1 MEIRTF
7 AENVLFGSTWE
18 EKLLELDRV
27 EDLEPGEAVTT
38 PSSPGRPQGLS
49 LNGWHNRA
57 KMRFADVRTLRTERE
72 RGLALHFFANHELL
86 ALELMALAL
95 LRFPAAPPKFRRG
108 LVRTLMDE
116 QKHLRLYRS
125 RMQEVG
131 VEFGEIPV
139 SDFFWKSISTMQH
152 PFDFVARLSL
162 TLEQAN
168 LDYSLYYARSYHQLG
183 DEKTSGLLKRI
194 YQDEIAHVKH
204 GLLWFNRWRNPDL
217 SEWEA
222 YNRALSRPLTPSRA
236 KGIGFNREGRR
247 RAGLSAAFVD
257 ELELYTRSKGRCPG
271 VYWFNPNC
279 EAQVAINR
287 TGWTP
292 ARLPLQLAADY
303 TALPMFLCAPD
314 DVVLVERRPSS
325 NFLRKMQG
333 AGFPIPEFVEYGNG
347 DLKKLEIADRKISRL
362 QPWGWSPD
370 CVRFMSPL
378 LENPTTGIVK
388 PEAEHWNEEKRRL
401 YSKAWSSEVLRQFLR
416 AHDDDDDWLC
426 DEWTVGKACTSRE
439 DAMGYMDQLHTEGAE
454 KVVIKAIFGASGQN
468 QIRVTK
474 GRMRQTQTR
483 WLLNILE
490 KQGCVV
496 VEPFLNKVLDLSL
509 HLDIKSPG
517 AVQIAGLSRFFT
529 DYLGQYRGSFV
540 ARMADGLDIE
550 TRKFLYAKDRDTHR
564 LKKLTERLADHISAC
579 MADTGYFGPAGIDAL
594 VYHDD
599 EQLRLK
605 PIVEI
610 NPRFTMGRV
619 ALSLSRR
626 VNSARTAL
634 WLILTRKEIS
644 AAGFTD
650 IAAFAKYMEN
660 CYPLQMEGNQLSKG
674 ILFTTDPTQARAFAS
689 ALLVGESLEA
699 CKTYFAEFPGKLSAW
714 TRLCGAAGSC

>member
-18 EKLLELDRV
+18 EKLLEPNHLEDR
-27 EDLEPGEAVTT
+27 DPGRAIAT

-49 LNGWHNRA
+49 LDGWHNRA
-57 KMRFADVRTLRTERE
+57 KVRFADVRTLRTERE

-95 LRFPAAPPKFRRG
+95 LKFPAAPPKFRRG

-116 QKHLRLYRS
+116 QQHLRLYRS
-125 RMQEVG
+125 RMREVG

-139 SDFFWKSISTMQH
+139 SDFFWKSISTMKR
-152 PFDFVARLSL
+152 PFDLVARLSL

-168 LDYSLYYARSYHQLG
+168 LDYSLHYARSYHQLG

-194 YQDEIAHVKH
+194 YQDEIGHVKH

-222 YNRALSRPLTPSRA
+222 YNRTLSRPLTPSRA
-236 KGIGFNREGRR
+236 KGIGFNRDGRR
-247 RAGLSAAFVD
+247 KAGLSAAFVD

-271 VYWFNPNC
+271 IYWFNPNC
-279 EAQVAINR
+279 EAQFAFNR

-292 ARLPLQLAADY
+292 TKLPLQLAADY
-303 TALPMFLCAPD
+303 AALPMFLCAPD

-333 AGFPIPEFVEYGNG
+333 AGFSIPEFAEYGNG
-347 DLKKLEIADRKISRL
+347 DLEKLEIADRKISRL
-362 QPWGWSPD
+362 RPWGWSPD
-370 CVRFMSPL
+370 SVRFMSPL
-378 LENPTTGIVK
+378 VENLATGKVK
-388 PEAEHWNEEKRRL
+388 AEAEHWNEEKRRL
-401 YSKAWSSEVLRQFLR
+401 YSKAWSTEVLRQFLL
-416 AHDDDDDWLC
+416 AHGADDDWLC

-439 DAMGYMDQLHTEGAE
+439 DAMDHVEQLHTEGAE

-468 QIRVTK
+468 QIHLTK
-474 GRMRQTQTR
+474 GRMRQTQAR
-483 WLLNILE
+483 WMLNILA

-496 VEPFLNKVLDLSL
+496 VEPFLDKVFDLSL
-509 HLDIKSPG
+509 HLDINAHG
-517 AVQIAGLSRFFT
+517 AAQIAGSSRFLT
-529 DYLGQYRGSFV
+529 DTRGQYRGSFV
-540 ARMADGLDIE
+540 ARMVDGLDIE
-550 TRKFLYAKDRDTHR
+550 ARKFLYANNRDTHR
-564 LKKLTERLADHISAC
+564 LQKLAESLADHTSAC
-579 MADTGYFGPAGIDAL
+579 MADTGYFGPVGIDAL
-594 VYHDD
+594 VYHDG
-599 EQLRLK
+599 ERLRLK

-619 ALSLSRR
+619 ALHLSRR

-634 WLILTRKEIS
+634 WLILTRKEIC

-650 IAAFAKYMEN
+650 IAAFAEYMEKA
-660 CYPLQMEGNQLSKG
+660 YPVEIEGNQLSKG
-674 ILFTTDPTQARAFAS
+674 ILFTTDPTQAREFAS
-689 ALLVGESLEA
+689 ALLIGESLEA
-699 CKTYFAEFPGKLSAW
+699 CQTYFAEFPGKLSAW
-714 TRLCGAAGSC
+714 TRLCNP